1 MRHSDQPPREPMT
14 TPTIPIAAVSSAAPQ
29 PAAHTARMAAARL
42 TAAFRAARSPATSA
56 DAVWVPAASAA
67 LIIVVGAAGLA
78 MQQPLLFAA
87 LGPTALVMA
96 SSPGHHTARFHNVV
110 LGHLAA
116 LACAWLAVVLVGVG
130 GAPSGRSAMRAAQ
143 ALPQAVPLARVWASG
158 IAVALTAAV
167 QPSLRAYHP
176 PAVATA
182 LLVTTGVYRATFKTS
197 LELMA
202 GVLLLAL
209 LGEWL
214 QRMRLNGQPG
224 AAAS

>member
-1 MRHSDQPPREPMT
+1 MT
-14 TPTIPIAAVSSAAPQ
+14 TPTIPIAAVSDTAPQ
-29 PAAHTARMAAARL
+29 PAAHTARMATARL
-42 TAAFRAARSPATSA
+42 TAAFRAARSPATTA

-67 LIIVVGAAGLA
+67 LIVVVGAAGLA
-78 MQQPLLFAA
+78 MRQPLLFAA

-96 SSPGHHTARFHNVV
+96 SSPGHRTARFHNVV

-116 LACAWLAVVLVGVG
+116 LACAWLAVVLVGAGGGG
-130 GAPSGRSAMRAAQ
+130 GASSGRSALRAAQ

-158 IAVALTAAV
+158 IAVALTAV
-167 QPSLRAYHP
+167 VMPSLRAYHP

-197 LELMA
+197 LELMV
-202 GVLLLAL
+202 GVLLVAL

-214 QRMRLNGQPG
+214 QRVRLNGQPG